1 MVCTFCVLGTT
12 ADAGFTRIAGEAEF
26 QLDVRSVNPHSVDAL
41 METLY
46 DLVPEIEARRGVRF
60 ELGQETSSRA
70 APMDGEVQA
79 GLKRA
84 AAALGIPFKVMASG
98 GGHDAAAFVQAGIP
112 AGMIFVRNQNGS
124 HNPNEAMR
132 IEDFAAACAVV
143 QRWTA
148 EMAQ

>member
-1 MVCTFCVLGTT
+1 M
-12 ADAGFTRIAGEAEF
+12 DA
-26 QLDVRSVNPHSVDAL
+26 Q
-41 METLY
+41 
-46 DLVPEIEARRGVRF
+46 
-60 ELGQETSSRA
+60 
-70 APMDGEVQA
+70 VQA

-84 AAALGIPFKVMASG
+84 AGALGIPFKAMASG

-124 HNPNEAMR
+124 HNPKEAMR
-132 IEDFAAACAVV
+132 LEDFAAACAVV